1 MAEKQ
6 IFKVLLE
13 KHENMEAT
21 GITIPFDV
29 EEVFGG
35 KRVPVKVWVNGVE
48 HRSTIHRYGEKYM
61 MAVPKRFRDAAGIK
75 AFDTITVE
83 MERDTEKRVI
93 EPPPDFAGALLKN
106 KDAQANWQKL
116 SYTHKKEY
124 VRAIEEAKREETRV
138 RRIEKAVEMISAM
151 KNDSKNQKI
160 KDFS

>member
-6 IFKVLLE
+6 IFKVVLE

-29 EEVFGG
+29 EKVFGG

-75 AFDTITVE
+75 AYETITVE
-83 MERDTEKRVI
+83 MIRDTEERVV
-93 EPPPDFAGALLKN
+93 EPPEDLAKALKN
-106 KDAQANWQKL
+106 NADARAVWEKL

-124 VRAIEEAKREETRV
+124 VMAIEDAKKAETRE
-138 RRIEKAVEMISAM
+138 RRVNKTIEELLRK
-151 KNDSKNQKI
+151 KK
-160 KDFS
+160 

>member
-6 IFKVLLE
+6 IFKVVLE

-29 EEVFGG
+29 EKVFGG

-48 HRSTIHRYGEKYM
+48 HRSTIHRYGENYM

-75 AFDTITVE
+75 AYETITVE
-83 MERDTEKRVI
+83 MERDTEERII
-93 EPPPDFAGALLKN
+93 EPPADLAKALKES
-106 KDAQANWQKL
+106 KDAKAVWEKL

-124 VRAIEEAKREETRV
+124 VMAIEDAKKAETRE
-138 RRIEKAVEMISAM
+138 RRVNKTIEELLK
-151 KNDSKNQKI
+151 KKK
-160 KDFS
+160 